1 MPRRSASEACGFS
14 LDSGCSRLSGRSGV
28 QKDAFHLD
36 QSHHRDHGSQN
47 LSGLTEHMTFVLT
60 AWFDST
66 PGYLQE
72 VTVSRCVDRG
82 SAFPESGEVM
92 WSAFLTTG
100 AEAPLVGRFG
110 YGQNLSGL
118 TTSHEPAPLGPG
130 CYIVRAYARFPDTRQ
145 AVLVVRVR
153 LRQTSPA
160 TTIRPWSEASAAAQ
174 DDSPCAVGCVPR

>member
-1 MPRRSASEACGFS
+1 MRSTLIEVIIATMAALALPACQMS
-14 LDSGCSRLSGRSGV
+14 ARLALTPDS
-28 QKDAFHLD
+28 
-36 QSHHRDHGSQN
+36 
-47 LSGLTEHMTFVLT
+47 TPEHMTFVLT

-82 SAFPESGEVM
+82 CAFTESGEVM